1 MVPGGATPLVT
12 HAESALVLLHSQA
25 IERVTSQTD
34 CLPAGTLGGHECA
47 QHGEGYAQPAEHHD
61 QPVESREPS
70 VRGCE
75 RPLRRVHSVGRPL
88 DRDERERPGV
98 DALTRVLAETGQEP
112 ALAKHMPNGAVR
124 WRPKTTSRGTRTLRR
139 ISRQARAAL
148 ERYLRTHPRVGD
160 VWIFPQSNHPDRPT
174 NTLLARHLLVRAEAR
189 AELPRVDRGAF
200 HAYRRLFASERKHLP
215 DVDLMRTGGWR
226 DLATMKRSY
235 QQADPATTLRV
246 IENEPETRE
255 PGHTSDTP
263 SKASSGPSTA

>member
-1 MVPGGATPLVT
+1 
-12 HAESALVLLHSQA
+12 
-25 IERVTSQTD
+25 
-34 CLPAGTLGGHECA
+34 
-47 QHGEGYAQPAEHHD
+47 
-61 QPVESREPS
+61 
-70 VRGCE
+70 
-75 RPLRRVHSVGRPL
+75 
-88 DRDERERPGV
+88 
-98 DALTRVLAETGQEP
+98 
-112 ALAKHMPNGAVR
+112 
-124 WRPKTTSRGTRTLRR
+124 LRR

-148 ERYLRTHPRVGD
+148 ERYLRTHPKVGD

-174 NTLLARHLLVRAEAR
+174 NTVLARHLLVRAEAR
-189 AELPRVDRGAF
+189 AELPHVDRGAF

-215 DVDLMRTGGWR
+215 DVDLMRAGGWR

>member
-61 QPVESREPS
+61 QPVASREPS

-124 WRPKTTSRGTRTLRR
+124 WRAENDKQGYEDVAPNLASGARG
-139 ISRQARAAL
+139 ARA
-148 ERYLRTHPRVGD
+148 
-160 VWIFPQSNHPDRPT
+160 
-174 NTLLARHLLVRAEAR
+174 
-189 AELPRVDRGAF
+189 LPPNP
-200 HAYRRLFASERKHLP
+200 SS
-215 DVDLMRTGGWR
+215 GWR
-226 DLATMKRSY
+226 RMDIPAVESSRSPDQYYARPPLA
-235 QQADPATTLRV
+235 
-246 IENEPETRE
+246 
-255 PGHTSDTP
+255 
-263 SKASSGPSTA
+263 GPR